1 MSHLFEPLQIREVT
15 LRNRIGVSPMCQ
27 YSAREGMANDW
38 HLVHLGARAA
48 GGAALVF
55 VEATGV
61 TAQGRIT
68 PGCMGIW
75 TDNHIEPLARVARF
89 VSEQGAVSGIQIAHA
104 GRKASCDVTWN
115 GGANLSDD
123 EGGWEIVG
131 PSPIPFHDKSRVPK
145 ELGLGEIARIHEA
158 FREAARRAHEAQFE
172 WLEVHAAHGYLM
184 HSFHSPISNKRA
196 DKYGGTFE
204 NRTRFT
210 IEAIR
215 SVRAEWPDG
224 KPMSVRLSSTD
235 WAEGGWTLEDTI
247 ELSKILKAEGVDLI
261 DCSGGGGTPL
271 AKIPV
276 GAGYQVPFAEA
287 VRREAGIFTAA
298 VGMIAEPWQADQ
310 IVRNGQADIV
320 LLAREFLREPY
331 WPQKAAAALSK
342 KDLSYVPD
350 PYHRAHGRKM

>member
-1 MSHLFEPLQIREVT
+1 MPHLFDPLQLRGVT

-27 YSAREGMANDW
+27 YSSPEGMATDW

-48 GGAALVF
+48 GGAGLVF

-75 TDNHIEPLARVARF
+75 TDDHVEPLARIARF
-89 VSEQGAVSGIQIAHA
+89 VSGQGAVAGIQIGHA
-104 GRKASCDVTWN
+104 GRKASCDVTWK
-115 GGANLSDD
+115 GGEPLSND
-123 EGGWEIVG
+123 EGGWEIVA
-131 PSPIPFHDKSRVPK
+131 PSPLPFHDKSRVPE
-145 ELGLGEIARIHEA
+145 ELGPEDIAQIQEA
-158 FREAARRAHEAQFE
+158 FRAAARRALAAGFD
-172 WLEVHAAHGYLM
+172 WIEVHAAHGYLM
-184 HSFHSPISNKRA
+184 HSFHSPISNKRT
-196 DKYGGTFE
+196 DRYGGSFE

-210 IEAIR
+210 VETVRI
-215 SVRAEWPDG
+215 VRAEWPED

-235 WAEGGWTLEDTI
+235 WAEGGWTLEETVA
-247 ELSKILKAEGVDLI
+247 LAKILKTEGVDLI

-287 VRREAGIFTAA
+287 VRREAGIPTAA
-298 VGMIAEPWQADQ
+298 VGMITEPWQADQ

-320 LLAREFLREPY
+320 LMARAMLREPY
-331 WPQKAAAALSK
+331 WPQKAAAALAK
-342 KDLSYVPD
+342 KDLAYVPD
-350 PYHRAHGRKM
+350 PYHRAHGR